1 MHGNEAGT
9 DSEAQFVTWAGHLG
23 RQMDVRGVSGGV
35 ELGKVETASYDVS
48 FFMYVGNVT

>member
-23 RQMDVRGVSGGV
+23 RQMSGCEERGV